1 MHILLV
7 DDDAELCSLLLEF
20 LQREGFMVECAHEG
34 NQGLAK
40 ALQPGIDLLILDVM
54 LPGLDGF
61 EILRRLRQQ
70 SKVPVIMLTA
80 RGEDV
85 DRIVGLELGAD
96 DYLPKPFNPRELA
109 ARIRA
114 IQRRYEP
121 RPASASPRLEINGI
135 ALDPGT
141 REVLSTGR
149 KVELTTFEFDIL
161 EMLMRSAGRVLSR
174 DALMENFY
182 NRKATPFDRSI
193 DMHISHLRKKLDR
206 GESLIKTIR
215 GVGYQFSRSPED
227 SGPA

>member
-1 MHILLV
+1 MCVKIREGKCWVCVPGFSTMHILLV

-40 ALQPGIDLLILDVM
+40 ALQPGIGLVILDVM

-109 ARIRA
+109 A
-114 IQRRYEP
+114 
-121 RPASASPRLEINGI
+121 
-135 ALDPGT
+135 
-141 REVLSTGR
+141 
-149 KVELTTFEFDIL
+149 
-161 EMLMRSAGRVLSR
+161 
-174 DALMENFY
+174 
-182 NRKATPFDRSI
+182 
-193 DMHISHLRKKLDR
+193 
-206 GESLIKTIR
+206 
-215 GVGYQFSRSPED
+215 
-227 SGPA
+227 